1 MDMLAYSLGLLLAGI
16 KIYLRLVKS
25 LLYAIIPLKRH
36 NTCEELKSPKEWR
49 VKTNIRGEKMFKGF
63 QFFFQMSMRYDKKYF
78 IFMVLNQA
86 ALAVGTVAAMILP
99 RFLINAILSENRD
112 IQWISFLVLL
122 SAGVPF
128 VAAALNGIFENHIFL
143 HRINV
148 YNKFNRYMSERILQ
162 TDYVYVEQEN
172 FIELRK
178 KAEKYLYGDYRGFG
192 VVFENMV
199 TAFGQ
204 VVIFLAAV
212 GIISTM
218 HPLFLF
224 LFAGM
229 AAIEAFL
236 QGKIKKKNHQV
247 SVEQVPLEHRMSYLN
262 DVVAN
267 FEYGKELRINGLNQ
281 WISGKL
287 KNQISVLMGFYTQI
301 ARNNDKM
308 SLMSS
313 FMMFIQ
319 QIATYGYLI
328 YQILLAKMGIGD
340 FTMYLSA
347 LNTFTSTLQ
356 KLSASLVDVKQYGE
370 YYKYLEE
377 YLNLPVQQGSGGE
390 VIQKKGPHEIIF
402 DHVSF
407 TYPGQ
412 TEEALKNISLTIHQG
427 EKIAI
432 VGENGAGKTTLT
444 KLLTRLY
451 DADKGKISI
460 DGKDI
465 KKVDR
470 DCLAELFAV
479 VYQDF
484 KLFSFTLKENIAL
497 DKSED
502 ISDQEITDL
511 LEKTGLSSKVN
522 SLKKGVHTYVYK
534 NFDPEGFQPSGGEA
548 QKIALCRAAF
558 KDADIIILDEP
569 TAALDPKAED
579 DIYRR
584 FDEIAG
590 GRTTFY
596 ITHRLASTRFC
607 DRIVVLKKGEIC
619 EVGSHSQLI
628 EKGGYYARLY
638 GLQAKYYKESR
649 EKGEE
654 KL

>member
-1 MDMLAYSLGLLLAGI
+1 
-16 KIYLRLVKS
+16 
-25 LLYAIIPLKRH
+25 
-36 NTCEELKSPKEWR
+36 
-49 VKTNIRGEKMFKGF
+49 
-63 QFFFQMSMRYDKKYF
+63 
-78 IFMVLNQA
+78 MVLNQV
-86 ALAVGTVAAMILP
+86 ALAVGVVAAMVLP
-99 RFLINAILSENRD
+99 RFLINAILRENRNME
-112 IQWISFLVLL
+112 WIVILVLL
-122 SAGVPF
+122 SAGIPF
-128 VAAALNGIFENHIFL
+128 LTTTLNGVFENHIFL

-148 YNKFNRYMSERILQ
+148 YNKFNRFMSERILQ

-192 VVFENMV
+192 VVFENMI
-199 TAFGQ
+199 TASGQ
-204 VVIFLAAV
+204 AVIFLVTV

-218 HPLFLF
+218 HPIFLVLFVAL
-224 LFAGM
+224 
-229 AAIEAFL
+229 AALEAFV
-236 QGKIKKKNHQV
+236 QGRIKKRNHKV

-281 WISGKL
+281 WISSKL
-287 KNQISVLMGFYTQI
+287 KKQISVLMSFYTQI

-308 SLMSS
+308 SLVSS

-319 QIATYGYLI
+319 QIATYVYLI
-328 YQILLAKMGIGD
+328 NQILINKLGIGD

-347 LNTFTSTLQ
+347 LNTFTGTLQ
-356 KLSASLVDVKQYGE
+356 NLSASLVDVKQYGE

-377 YLNLPVQQGSGGE
+377 YLNLPSHQKSGGQ
-390 VIQKKGPHEIIF
+390 IIKKKEPHEISF
-402 DHVSF
+402 ENVSF

-412 TEEALKNISLTIHQG
+412 SQKALNNINLKIHQG

-451 DADKGKISI
+451 DADEGQILI

-465 KKVDR
+465 KEIDSNCLVD
-470 DCLAELFAV
+470 LFAV

-484 KLFSFTLKENIAL
+484 KLFAFTLKENIAL
-497 DKSED
+497 SKSD
-502 ISDQEITDL
+502 RTSDEEIASL
-511 LEKTGLSSKVN
+511 LEKTGLSAKVK
-522 SLKKGVHTYVYK
+522 SLKNGVNTYIFK
-534 NFDPEGFQPSGGEA
+534 NFDEEGFQPSGGEA

-579 DIYRR
+579 EIYHK

-596 ITHRLASTRFC
+596 ITHRLASTQFC
-607 DRIVVLKKGEIC
+607 DRIVVLNKGEIC
-619 EVGSHSQLI
+619 EIGSHAQLM
-628 EKGGYYARLY
+628 EKNGYYAELY
-638 GLQAKYYKESR
+638 KLQAKYY
-649 EKGEE
+649 EKDFPHTIILNRHTLSEYG
-654 KL
+654 KSGSS